1 MSGHTVHSP
10 EKLDFRVSQYEAN
23 IFTIGTE
30 DGDWL
35 MSVRHSG
42 EQVEA
47 RQIANMARL
56 VGCWNALHDLPQN
69 AIVGGWTR
77 AGLEAHCIAMQADRD
92 RLLEALQKIIDMN
105 VQYCIAKYGD
115 AAQAE
120 TMSCVTTAREA
131 IAKSTGEKA

>member
-10 EKLDFRVSQYEAN
+10 EKLEFKASTYAPNTYRL
-23 IFTIGTE
+23 GTE
-30 DGDWL
+30 GGNWL
-35 MSVRHSG
+35 MAVLHNG

-47 RQIANMARL
+47 RQVANMTRL
-56 VGCWNALHDLPQN
+56 VGCWNALHDLPQA

-77 AGLEAHCIAMQADRD
+77 AGLEAHGIAMQADRD

-105 VQYCIAKYGD
+105 VQYCIDKYGD

-131 IAKSTGEKA
+131 IAKSTGMKP